1 VRPLWRDA
9 TLLRMPETGRG
20 RGRSRAAPG
29 AAGTCPGGG
38 LQGGTPAAGACP
50 GDGRAGRD
58 VDGGTQGAGAHRA
71 RRAGRLRLEGG
82 GRRGRG
88 AGGGRRGRGADDGRE
103 GEGRRREVPAAGEE
117 ADRLGAGG

>member
-1 VRPLWRDA
+1 
-9 TLLRMPETGRG
+9 MPETGRG
-20 RGRSRAAPG
+20 RGRSWAAPG

-50 GDGRAGRD
+50 G
-58 VDGGTQGAGAHRA
+58 GGAQGAGARRA
-71 RRAGRLRLEGG
+71 RRAGRQRLKGG

-88 AGGGRRGRGADDGRE
+88 AGGGRRGRGAGGGRRGRGAGGGRE